1 MDLDG
6 FAPFCSPTVDIRY
19 TVDQQVLRA
28 AACQYSHILRRSGA
42 LQLPLVLFAN
52 KTSLM
57 CNQQQLQNGTIIFT
71 ANFCHCVQTISTST
85 NNCNALFCS
94 SLSSSA
100 LTSARVTIQY
110 GNTLEVTFLF
120 PCHSPALG
128 QIPSWCRLGNATGLK
143 E

>member
-1 MDLDG
+1 M
-6 FAPFCSPTVDIRY
+6 
-19 TVDQQVLRA
+19 DQQVLRA
-28 AACQYSHILRRSGA
+28 AACQYLHILRRSGA
-42 LQLPLVLFAN
+42 LHLPLVLFAN

-57 CNQQQLQNGTIIFT
+57 CNRQQLQNGTIIFT